1 MPCSEGAA
9 EPRDSSIIATVCQDG
24 DTAGVPPLWNRLGV
38 VISSRVTGGMVEA
51 GAARA
56 QHDEYMSV
64 RAVPAEEV
72 A

>member
-9 EPRDSSIIATVCQDG
+9 EPRDSSIIATVCHDG
-24 DTAGVPPLWNRLGV
+24 DTAGVPRLWNGLCV
-38 VISSRVTGGMVEA
+38 VMTSRVTGGMVEA